1 MNAPRLT
8 LIALLSLPLAACGAG
23 SVVPQTGIA
32 PRPPVPRPAPL
43 ASPAR

>member
-23 SVVPQTGIA
+23 RGTGGWG
-32 PRPPVPRPAPL
+32 
-43 ASPAR
+43 